1 MVVFIL
7 QDKYVVC
14 DNQALF
20 TLERIYSGI
29 NVIFAKKNP
38 MFIYSRVFPLPSSF
52 ITGILMSLFQFF

>member
-1 MVVFIL
+1 MHEASLVVKRITGCERMVVFIL

-29 NVIFAKKNP
+29 NVIFAPKKSYVY
-38 MFIYSRVFPLPSSF
+38 I
-52 ITGILMSLFQFF
+52 

>member
-29 NVIFAKKNP
+29 NVIFSPKK
-38 MFIYSRVFPLPSSF
+38 
-52 ITGILMSLFQFF
+52 ILCLYIVEFFHFLLLSLQEF

>member
-1 MVVFIL
+1 MVKRITGCERMVVFIL

-29 NVIFAKKNP
+29 NVIFAPKKSYVY
-38 MFIYSRVFPLPSSF
+38 I
-52 ITGILMSLFQFF
+52 